1 MRRAGVPKNENGHGG
16 YKHFQKKIGDFFRG
30 LPVIYLSLMLLFFIV
45 LFFTIGHR
53 SFLSPYNLKTIGN
66 MTAILLTIGLGQLF
80 VLLTGGIDLSVGG
93 IVSLISIVYILSLAQ
108 FGFFG
113 IIITLVVALCTGLL
127 NGIIF
132 TRLRIPSF
140 ISTLGTGG
148 IFGSIAYLLHAAPLA
163 APSET
168 YKYLDFING
177 SIGKI
182 NNSWIIALV
191 VYLIYFVIQ
200 KYTYLGRTVY
210 AVGSNEKMSWMS
222 GINVKRT
229 KLFAFVLSGMGAGIC
244 GIILASNL
252 YSGSAVFGELYV
264 LESIAVVVVGGTAL
278 TGGAGGVFNTL
289 VGALIM
295 SIIKNGMTVVGID
308 IYAQQTFLG
317 ILIILAVAV
326 TFDRSKVIIV
336 K

>member
-1 MRRAGVPKNENGHGG
+1 MGVSTRENSNNGG
-16 YKHFQKKIGDFFRG
+16 KSISKKITEFFRG
-30 LPVIYLSLMLLFFIV
+30 LPVIYLSLLLLFFIV
-45 LFFTIGHR
+45 LFFAVGNK

-93 IVSLISIVYILSLAQ
+93 IVSLISIVYILSLSQ

-113 IIITLVVALCTGLL
+113 IIITLVVALGMGLF

-168 YKYLDFING
+168 YKYLDIING

-210 AVGSNEKMSWMS
+210 AVGSNERMSWMS

-229 KLFAFVLSGMGAGIC
+229 KLLAFALSGMGAGIC

>member
-1 MRRAGVPKNENGHGG
+1 MGKRILG
-16 YKHFQKKIGDFFRG
+16 FLRG
-30 LPVIYLSLMLLFFIV
+30 LPVIYLSLILLFLIS
-45 LFFTIGHR
+45 LFFAIGNK

-93 IVSLISIVYILSLAQ
+93 IISLTSIVYILSLKH
-108 FGFFG
+108 FGYMGFVL
-113 IIITLVVALCTGLL
+113 TLVAALGMGFL
-127 NGIIF
+127 NGMIY

-140 ISTLGTGG
+140 ISTLGTNG
-148 IFGSIAYLLHAAPLA
+148 IYSSIAYLVYAAPLA
-163 APSET
+163 APAET
-168 YKYLDFING
+168 YKFLDIVNG
-177 SIGKI
+177 STGRI
-182 NNSWIIALV
+182 NHSWIIAFG
-191 VYLIYFVIQ
+191 VYLFCFVIQ
-200 KYTYLGRTVY
+200 KYTYLGRMIY

-229 KLFAFVLSGMGAGIC
+229 KLLAFTLSGMGAGIC
-244 GIILASNL
+244 GMILASNL
-252 YSGSAVFGELYV
+252 YSGSAVFGELYI

-278 TGGAGGVFNTL
+278 TGGAGGVLNAL

-308 IYAQQTFLG
+308 IYAQQAFLG

-326 TFDRSKVIIV
+326 TFDRRKVITV